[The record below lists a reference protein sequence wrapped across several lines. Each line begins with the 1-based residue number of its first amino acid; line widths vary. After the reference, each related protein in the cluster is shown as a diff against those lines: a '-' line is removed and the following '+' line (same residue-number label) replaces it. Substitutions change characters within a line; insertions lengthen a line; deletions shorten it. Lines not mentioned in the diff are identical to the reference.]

1 LKAAGPGP
9 AKVTLILEDGSTYP
23 VEGTLQF
30 SDITVS
36 PVTGS
41 VTMRAVFP
49 NPQFVLLPGMFVRAR
64 IEEGMLDNVMLVPEA
79 AVTHD
84 PQGQASALVV
94 GADNHV
100 GQRTLKLKGTQGNQ
114 WVVEGGLADGERVI
128 VSGVQKVQPGAQ
140 VQVAAASGG

>member
-1 LKAAGPGP
+1 
-9 AKVTLILEDGSTYP
+9 
-23 VEGTLQF
+23 
-30 SDITVS
+30 
-36 PVTGS
+36 
-41 VTMRAVFP
+41 
-49 NPQFVLLPGMFVRAR
+49 
-64 IEEGMLDNVMLVPEA
+64 MLDNVMLVPEA